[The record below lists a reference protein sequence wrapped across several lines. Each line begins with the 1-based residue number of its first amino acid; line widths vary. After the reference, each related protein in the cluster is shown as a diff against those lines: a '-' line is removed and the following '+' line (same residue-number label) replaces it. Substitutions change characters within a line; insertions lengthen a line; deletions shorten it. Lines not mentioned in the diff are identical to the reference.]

1 MGQGRQGL
9 GRQGRVAHD
18 GAETTPPIAFRRLA
32 RTDFAL
38 LGRWLAQPHVARWW
52 NHDPSAAAVEEDFG
66 AAVDGI
72 DPAEIFI
79 AETGVQ
85 PIGLLQRYRFGDH
98 PGYRDDLAAVL
109 EVPDGALSIDYFVG
123 EPSVLRQ
130 GFGSAMIGAAVAS
143 IWRDCPAAPSIVV
156 PVSAANAA
164 SWRTLERAG
173 FTRVARGPLTPDNP
187 IDSPDHFIYRIGRG
201 AAPSPSA
208 SRASSTQ
215 PR

>member
-1 MGQGRQGL
+1 
-9 GRQGRVAHD
+9 
-18 GAETTPPIAFRRLA
+18 
-32 RTDFAL
+32 L
-38 LGRWLAQPHVARWW
+38 LGRWLAQPHVERWW
-52 NHDPSAAAVEEDFG
+52 NHQTSADAVESDFG
-66 AAVDGI
+66 AAVDGV
-72 DPAEIFI
+72 DPADIFI
-79 AETGVQ
+79 AAAGAQ

-173 FTRVARGPLTPDNP
+173 FTRVAGGPLAPDNP
-187 IDSPDHFIYRIGRG
+187 IDSPDHFIYRIERG
-201 AAPSPSA
+201 DAASA
-208 SRASSTQ
+208 NATGPSST
-215 PR
+215 PSR